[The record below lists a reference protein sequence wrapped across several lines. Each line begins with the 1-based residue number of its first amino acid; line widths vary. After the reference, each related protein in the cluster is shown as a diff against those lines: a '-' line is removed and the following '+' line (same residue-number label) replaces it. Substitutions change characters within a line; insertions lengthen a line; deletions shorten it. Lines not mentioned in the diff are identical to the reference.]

1 MTKSGWCF
9 VPSLV
14 IIRSPVLKALSLSH
28 FLFTES
34 TIKDW
39 EIVLIAAATIVFF
52 LLVAIGVLAVS
63 IQIISLHFC
72 DAYLN
77 HNWQFVT
84 HSKSNDWELYCRVI
98 YTGEVRERQKVFER
112 EVVGKNWTF
121 NSFLGHENFFHHDG
135 LVVGTWWCTAWL
147 RHISIMSTTENYHAG
162 LSLQRHLGTG
172 GVVSCLRVARA
183 FFSLT
188 LLYLN
193 RWNTET
199 LNRVKGRNCM
209 PLMENGN

>member
-1 MTKSGWCF
+1 MFCAIFSYDKISCSQG
-9 VPSLV
+9 
-14 IIRSPVLKALSLSH
+14 SLSH
-28 FLFTES
+28 FLFTEKS

-39 EIVLIAAATIVFF
+39 EIVLIAAATIIFF
-52 LLVAIGVLAVS
+52 LIVAIGVLAVS
-63 IQIISLHFC
+63 MLLIFLHFC
-72 DAYLN
+72 NAYLN

-84 HSKSNDWELYCRVI
+84 HSKSNDWELYWRVI

-112 EVVGKNWTF
+112 KVVGKNVNFQFVSWARK
-121 NSFLGHENFFHHDG
+121 FL
-135 LVVGTWWCTAWL
+135 LSSWWVGCRNMMAHGMAPTYFYHANDWKLSRRVIATKTL
-147 RHISIMSTTENYHAG
+147 RH
-162 LSLQRHLGTG
+162 TG
-172 GVVSCLRVARA
+172 CVVCCLRVARA